1 MWHNVITAFLGSL
14 AGGIIVCAYAWR
26 SKRWRFSK
34 TLLIVF
40 MCMLLTLVPR
50 IVFGYFPQLDTSW
63 VRYAAI
69 VGIALLIA
77 LPYPFLAQH
86 LRRKDNHDA

>member
-1 MWHNVITAFLGSL
+1 
-14 AGGIIVCAYAWR
+14 
-26 SKRWRFSK
+26 
-34 TLLIVF
+34 
-40 MCMLLTLVPR
+40 MLLTLVPR